1 MKQPAESHEKNAE
14 GKGSRGLKLTAFKEI
29 YKLKTLAINVGS
41 EIKITRELLYLISN
55 KFKNMIPLTIKEL
68 NVLNSI
74 VSDHYFRF
82 EPEFINEKLPIIIH
96 KICIGEDVKIP
107 SKAKHILKYRKVI
120 YKKNKKWYLHT
131 KYAIKYYE

>member
-1 MKQPAESHEKNAE
+1 
-14 GKGSRGLKLTAFKEI
+14 
-29 YKLKTLAINVGS
+29 
-41 EIKITRELLYLISN
+41 
-55 KFKNMIPLTIKEL
+55 MIPLTIKEL

-82 EPEFINEKLPIIIH
+82 DPEFINEKLPLIVH